1 MTRARAR
8 AVSTFSTDGF
18 VQLRAPDVIID
29 AAPARRSPH
38 DQRMGRKRRKE
49 PVDDARRAV
58 GALLG
63 GLRANDADA
72 TEAAY
77 EAASAAGGTPAPLSI

>member
-8 AVSTFSTDGF
+8 GFYFSTDGF
-18 VQLRAPDVIID
+18 VQLRA
-29 AAPARRSPH
+29 
-38 DQRMGRKRRKE
+38 
-49 PVDDARRAV
+49 
-58 GALLG
+58 
-63 GLRANDADA
+63 NDAGA